1 MEESNVAPGRDG
13 IVERLQDLVLKSPDM
28 AELLHEL
35 VTLSAAALSVHG
47 RLLCGVT
54 MVRKKKPATVATSH
68 PRVRAMDELQYAYG
82 DGPCLAALRELE
94 TIYIPSLQ
102 GESRWPHYCETA
114 WSEGIRSILSVPL
127 PLEGEASAALN
138 LYAARTH
145 AFSGEA
151 IRRAEAHASQT
162 SKALRLA
169 VRLAQLAEDRENLAA
184 ALESRT
190 VIDLATGI
198 IMAQNKCNQDT
209 AVKILRSVS
218 NTRNRKLRA
227 VAASLVASVGRD
239 PSVIT
244 HFD

>member
-1 MEESNVAPGRDG
+1 MAEMHGPPREEGM
-13 IVERLQDLVLKSPDM
+13 VERLQDLVLKTPDM
-28 AELLHEL
+28 AKLLHEL
-35 VTLSAAALSVHG
+35 VTLSAAALSVHS

-68 PRVRAMDELQYAYG
+68 PRVKAMDELQYAYG
-82 DGPCLAALRELE
+82 DGPCLTALRDLE
-94 TIYIPSLQ
+94 TIYIPTLHE
-102 GESRWPHYCETA
+102 ESRWPHYCSTA

-138 LYAARTH
+138 LYAAQTH
-145 AFSGEA
+145 AFSDEA
-151 IRRAEAHASQT
+151 IGKAQEHAARA

-169 VRLAQLAEDRENLAA
+169 VRLTQLAEDRENLTA

-190 VIDLATGI
+190 IIDLATGI
-198 IMAQNKCNQDT
+198 IMAQNDCSQDT
-209 AVKILRSVS
+209 AVRILRSAS
-218 NTRNRKLRA
+218 NTRNRKLRD
-227 VAASLVASVGRD
+227 VAALLVASVGKD

>member
-1 MEESNVAPGRDG
+1 LAETSSPRREG
-13 IVERLQDLVLKSPDM
+13 IVERLQDLVLESPDM

-35 VTLSAAALSVHG
+35 VSLSAAALSVHT

-68 PRVRAMDELQYAYG
+68 PRVRAMDELQYSYG
-82 DGPCLAALRELE
+82 DGPCLTALRNLE
-94 TIYIPSLQ
+94 TIYIPSLHE
-102 GESRWPHYCETA
+102 ESRWPHYCQTA
-114 WSEGIRSILSVPL
+114 WSEGIQSILSVPL

-138 LYAARTH
+138 LYAPQTH
-145 AFSGEA
+145 AFSELSV
-151 IRRAEAHASQT
+151 RRAEEHAAQA

-169 VRLAQLAEDRENLAA
+169 VRISQLREDRENLTA

-190 VIDLATGI
+190 VIDLATGV
-198 IMAQNKCNQDT
+198 IMAQNQCNQDT
-209 AVKILRSVS
+209 AITVLRSAS
-218 NTRNRKLRA
+218 NTRNRKLRD
-227 VAASLVASVGRD
+227 VAALLVASVGKD

>member
-1 MEESNVAPGRDG
+1 MEDNNTPRQEGL
-13 IVERLQDLVLKSPDM
+13 VERLQDLVLDSPDM

-35 VTLSAAALSVHG
+35 VTLSAAALSVHS

-68 PRVRAMDELQYAYG
+68 PRVRAMDELQYSYG
-82 DGPCLAALRELE
+82 DGPCLTALRNLE

-102 GESRWPHYCETA
+102 DESRWPHYCQTA

-138 LYAARTH
+138 LYAAQTH
-145 AFSGEA
+145 AFSDEST
-151 IRRAEAHASQT
+151 RKAEEHAAQA

-169 VRLAQLAEDRENLAA
+169 VRISQLTEDRENLTA

-198 IMAQNKCNQDT
+198 IMAQNQCNQDT
-209 AVKILRSVS
+209 AIKVLRSAS
-218 NTRNRKLRA
+218 NTRNRKLRD
-227 VAASLVASVGRD
+227 VAALLVASVGRD
-239 PSVIT
+239 PDVIT